1 MYLYYPYIGT
11 HCSES
16 PIYMQSLSVGKV
28 KREPRYIK
36 SGYYMRT
43 LNSYPQITIF
53 FFFLPLLFFSWSLF
67 YHTKE
72 ERGFE
77 CEFLSQVILQSTHQ
91 QPGGV
96 TSSFLKECS

>member
-11 HCSES
+11 HCGVS

-53 FFFLPLLFFSWSLF
+53 FFSYHYYFFHGLFSTVQRKRGVLSVSFSP
-67 YHTKE
+67 
-72 ERGFE
+72 R
-77 CEFLSQVILQSTHQ
+77 
-91 QPGGV
+91 
-96 TSSFLKECS
+96 